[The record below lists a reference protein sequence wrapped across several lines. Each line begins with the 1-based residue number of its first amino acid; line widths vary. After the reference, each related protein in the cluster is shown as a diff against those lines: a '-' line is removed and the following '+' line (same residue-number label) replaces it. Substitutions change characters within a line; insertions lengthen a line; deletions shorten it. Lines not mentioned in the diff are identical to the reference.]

1 MKTMMNVLKQ
11 APFPESLRKWVRKVR
26 SRFRA
31 ARLTPERVFTG
42 IYRSNGWRGNAS
54 VSGSG
59 SDEMQTRILVR
70 DLPGLFAGFG
80 ISSVLDIPCGDF
92 HWMREVDLE
101 GVDYLGADI
110 VGEIIRTNK
119 RRYRRRGVAFA
130 KLDLIRSRLPA
141 VDLVFCRD
149 CLVHLP
155 YADVIRALRNVCA
168 SGSQYLATTTFPAQK
183 ENRDIRTGDWRALNL
198 ELAPFFLPQPLR
210 ILNEGCTE
218 LDGMF
223 TDKSIGVWRV
233 DDIRRAIASSGRQ
246 NP

>member
-1 MKTMMNVLKQ
+1 
-11 APFPESLRKWVRKVR
+11 
-26 SRFRA
+26 
-31 ARLTPERVFTG
+31 VFTG